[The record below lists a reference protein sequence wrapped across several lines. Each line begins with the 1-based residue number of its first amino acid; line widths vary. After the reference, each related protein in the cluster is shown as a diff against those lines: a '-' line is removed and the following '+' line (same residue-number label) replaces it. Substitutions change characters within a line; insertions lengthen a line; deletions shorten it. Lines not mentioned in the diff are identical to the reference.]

1 LDKGDKEVS
10 ADDADAR
17 DGAQVLNF
25 REGSASLKEETPGLV
40 LSLECLV
47 HQFIEQAGF
56 ERPADREAVAGAN
69 VGG

>member
-1 LDKGDKEVS
+1 
-10 ADDADAR
+10 
-17 DGAQVLNF
+17 VLSF